1 MKTHRLD
8 ARELRQ
14 RAGLFTQ
21 TETAGILNVDIWS
34 FFGRVRSGAWPKPGT
49 AIGRGKRLYYG
60 LDQIEEL
67 RRLIGGERD

>member
-21 TETAGILNVDIWS
+21 TEAAAMLAIDIWA
-34 FFGRVRSGAWPKPGT
+34 FFGQVRSGAWPKPKM
-49 AIGRGKRLYYG
+49 AIGRGKRQYY
-60 LDQIEEL
+60 DRSQIEEL
-67 RRLIGGERD
+67 RRLINGQQR